1 MKVWIDQ
8 DLCTGDGL
16 CEEIAPDVFVGLD
29 DGLFYVK
36 EGEKIFSEEHG
47 NVGGAEGCDDRASVS
62 VVICELNCQLEGPVD
77 NVVNHFHQYD
87 QPAS

>member
-36 EGEKIFSEEHG
+36 EGLQAFGTYYFEGRQLAG
-47 NVGGAEGCDDRASVS
+47 N
-62 VVICELNCQLEGPVD
+62 
-77 NVVNHFHQYD
+77 
-87 QPAS
+87 